1 MPRPHHLIS
10 LRHTALTSLALVAL
24 LASSCARQLPT
35 AADTTPSRAASP
47 VRHGNGDNV
56 ENEVVVTLT
65 AGTDPAV
72 IANEYGATLLDYDAE
87 NMLACYLPGGTQ
99 TPAELVALMTTDVR
113 LTTSESNGWIVPA
126 EARQKSFAFDDGQGS
141 FTTTVEQPAAAAIG
155 LPAAHKVSTGGGVKV
170 AILDTGIDPSHPMFA
185 GRIVASADFLTPT
198 NTAAVDMA
206 DGIDNDNNDA
216 IDEAYGHGTHVA
228 GIVSLAAPDCMLL
241 VGRVLDAD
249 GQGDVLAVAA
259 GIRWA
264 VRNGADV
271 INLSLGTLTHS
282 DAIQNALEYAE
293 NHHVVVVASAG
304 NWGAENPQEFPARS
318 SHAIAI
324 AASDASRHPAPF
336 TSFGNFVALTAP
348 GVAVRSAYPGN
359 AYRLWSGTSMSTPF
373 VAGTAALLLSVHP
386 TWSPSTVLE
395 RITSTASHLYGVSPA
410 QQDKLGDGMLN
421 AGNALAPD
429 YDPGVTPTDDP
440 EEIVR
445 TVR

>member
-1 MPRPHHLIS
+1 MPRLLHHLS
-10 LRHTALTSLALVAL
+10 LRHVALASLALVAL

-35 AADTTPSRAASP
+35 AAATAPTRTTGSLQR
-47 VRHGNGDNV
+47 GGDDNV
-56 ENEVVVTLT
+56 DNQVVVTLA
-65 AGTDPAV
+65 AGTDAQV
-72 IANEYGATLLDYDAE
+72 IANDYGATLLDYDAA
-87 NMLACYLPGGTQ
+87 NSLAVYRPGGSQ
-99 TPAELVALMTTDVR
+99 TAAELVALMATDVR
-113 LTTSESNGWIVPA
+113 LTTSESNGWIIPA

-141 FTTTVEQPAAAAIG
+141 FQNTVEQPAAAAIG
-155 LPAAHKVSTGGGVKV
+155 LPSAHRISTGGGVKV

-185 GRIVASADFLTPT
+185 GRIVASADFLTPA

-241 VGRVLDAD
+241 IGRVLDAD
-249 GQGDVLAVAA
+249 GQGDVLTVAA

-271 INLSLGTLTHS
+271 INLSLGTLSHS
-282 DAIQNALEYAE
+282 DAIQDALEYAE
-293 NHHVVVVASAG
+293 NRHVVVVASAG
-304 NWGAENPQEFPARS
+304 NWGAENPQEFPASS

-324 AASDASRHPAPF
+324 AASDASRHPASF

-359 AYRLWSGTSMSTPF
+359 SYRLWSGTSMSTPF
-373 VAGTAALLLSVHP
+373 VAGTAALLLSLHP
-386 TWSPSTVLE
+386 AWSPSTVLE

-429 YDPGVTPTDDP
+429 YNPGVTPTDDP

>member
-1 MPRPHHLIS
+1 MPRS
-10 LRHTALTSLALVAL
+10 LRHLSLRRVTLAGIALVAL

-35 AADTTPSRAASP
+35 AATAGPTRSTGSL
-47 VRHGNGDNV
+47 RHGGDDNV
-56 ENEVVVTLT
+56 DNQVVVTLA
-65 AGTDPAV
+65 AGSDAQV
-72 IANEYGATLLDYDAE
+72 IANDYGATLLDYDTV
-87 NMLACYLPGGTQ
+87 NMLAVYEPGGSQ
-99 TPAELVALMTTDVR
+99 TAAELVALMATDAR

-141 FTTTVEQPAAAAIG
+141 FANAVEQPAATAIG
-155 LPAAHKVSTGGGVKV
+155 LPAAHRVSLGGGVKV
-170 AILDTGIDPSHPMFA
+170 AVLDTGIDPSHPMFA
-185 GRIVASADFLTPT
+185 GRIVASADFLNPA

-228 GIVSLAAPDCMLL
+228 GIVSLAAPACMLL

-293 NHHVVVVASAG
+293 DHHVVVVASAG

-336 TSFGNFVALTAP
+336 TSFGNFVELTAP

-359 AYRLWSGTSMSTPF
+359 AYRLWSGTSMSAPF
-373 VAGTAALLLSVHP
+373 VAGTAALLLSLHP

-410 QQDKLGDGMLN
+410 QHDKLGEGMLN
-421 AGNALAPD
+421 AGAALEPD
-429 YDPGVTPTDDP
+429 YDPGVTPGDDP
-440 EEIVR
+440 NAVVR
-445 TVR
+445 PTR